1 MLSYHD
7 ITDSVETRGLV
18 SLETD
23 DGERILHSFNYV
35 HTITIVD
42 SVRADVPGYSFDCVG
57 TMIEDNLYAD
67 TDVRTCTRI
76 PIY

>member
-7 ITDSVETRGLV
+7 ITDSVETRGLF
-18 SLETD
+18 SPGTY

-42 SVRADVPGYSFDCVG
+42 NVP
-57 TMIEDNLYAD
+57 
-67 TDVRTCTRI
+67 TCRC
-76 PIY
+76 PRL